1 MMISKMPKPE
11 NSTWT
16 DEQWDAITAS
26 GQDILVAA
34 AAGSGK
40 TAVLVERIIKKI
52 TSLENPVDIDRLL
65 VVTFTNAAA
74 SEMKKRIGD
83 AIERELESH
92 PSSLHLRRQLALINR
107 ASISTLHSFCLNV
120 VRKYYYRLDIDPGFR
135 IADGTEADLLMDE
148 VLDELFE
155 EEYGQEENEAFYD
168 LVDRYASDRSDAD
181 LQDYVRKLYTFSRAH
196 PWPFEWLDTVAEEY
210 EKAGEGIGIED
221 LPWMTDLAG
230 DVNLQLAGMEAI
242 LVNAMTLTKE
252 PEGPAAYADNLED
265 DLRIIQGLQ
274 AAACASWQ
282 HLYEEMQKVAAFSKL
297 KTIRK
302 GEADKDLQDR
312 VKSLREKVKK
322 QVGKLK
328 EELFARSPDAYME
341 DVREMAPVVR
351 TLVELVKKVSE
362 RYEKAKK
369 ERALVD
375 FNDLEHYALAILAES
390 HHQAGGKTDVIPSD
404 AAIQYRR
411 QFAELLVDEYQDT
424 NLVQETIIRLIAK
437 PRTEQGNVFMVGD
450 VKQSIYRFR
459 LAEPGLFLS
468 KYKRFGTSS
477 VNEGI
482 KIDLS
487 KNFRSRKEVLHG
499 TNFIFKQIMGETVG
513 EIDYDEAAELKPGA
527 SYPPGPDTET
537 ELLIVDK
544 QKNDEDKQEVP
555 DESLINPDEY
565 ETVQLEARL
574 MAKKIKEMVGTYQI
588 FDKDIKGMRTVT
600 YRDIVILLRS
610 MPWAPAIMEEFKKYG
625 IPVYAELSTGYF
637 EATEVSVMLSLL
649 KVIDNPLQDIPLAS
663 VLRSP
668 IVNLS
673 ESDLASIRL
682 ENKKDSYFDAILTY
696 ISGTRGNLVLK
707 EKLSRF
713 YKNLEEW
720 RTKARQGALSSLI
733 WDLYGETGYYD
744 FVGGMPGGRQRQANL
759 RALYDRARQYE
770 ETSFR
775 GLFRFLRFIER
786 MQERGDDLGAARALG
801 EQEDVVRIMTIHKSK
816 GLEFP
821 VVFTAGLARQFN
833 MMDLHQKVLLHKE
846 LGFGSRLINP
856 ERRISYPTLPQIAI
870 KRRARMEL
878 IAEEMR
884 VLYVALTRARDKLYL
899 IGSVKD
905 RSKTI
910 DSWKEHV
917 GHEDWLLPDYERS
930 RSTSYLDWIGPALI
944 RHRHILDELEEIQG
958 NTDTEVAGHPSSWK
972 LNFVKGE
979 TLTEEAP
986 EDQAREEELMESLR
1000 TWTRY
1005 PEDSPFADEVQ
1016 RRLEWRYPFRQ
1027 ASFHSAKQSVTEM
1040 KNRHGAADENSD
1052 IRLIQRFQAPIE
1064 KRPRFLQEQKLT
1076 AAERGT
1082 AMHMVMQQL
1091 KTADGISSD
1100 EIREQISKMVTR
1112 ELLTD
1117 QQAEAIEPEHIADFF
1132 GSEPGR
1138 RFLNAAKVEREIP
1151 FSLALP
1157 ATEAY
1162 PEWQGDNEEFV
1173 LVQGVIDCLLEDEQG
1188 LAIIDYKTDN
1198 ISKRF
1203 NGDFSEAKPVLTDR
1217 YRTQLKLY
1225 QQAVE
1230 QIFKKKVSQK
1240 YLYFFDGGY
1249 PLELD

>member
-1 MMISKMPKPE
+1 MISNLPKPE

-26 GQDILVAA
+26 GKDILVAA

-83 AIERELESH
+83 AIEKELESH
-92 PSSLHLRRQLALINR
+92 PSSLHLRRQLTLINR

-120 VRKYYYRLDIDPGFR
+120 VRKYYYKLDIDPGFR

-155 EEYGQEENEAFYD
+155 EEYGREGNEAFYD

-181 LQDYVRKLYTFSRAH
+181 LQDYARKLYNFSRAH
-196 PWPFEWLDTVAEEY
+196 PWPFEWLDNVAEEY
-210 EKAGEGIGIED
+210 ENAGKGIGIED
-221 LPWMTDLAG
+221 LPWMKDLAG
-230 DVNLQLAGMEAI
+230 DVNLQLDGMEAI
-242 LVNAMTLTKE
+242 LAHAMTLTKE
-252 PEGPAAYADNLED
+252 PGGPSAYADNLED
-265 DLRIIQGLQ
+265 DLRIVQELQ
-274 AAACASWQ
+274 AAAKDSWQ
-282 HLYEEMQKVAAFSKL
+282 RLYEEMQTASFSKL
-297 KTIRK
+297 KTVRK

-312 VKSLREKVKK
+312 VKAFREKVKK
-322 QVGKLK
+322 QIGKLK
-328 EELFARSPDAYME
+328 EELFARSPDAYMQ

-351 TLVELVKKVSE
+351 TLVELVKKVTI
-362 RYEKAKK
+362 RYAEAKK

-375 FNDLEHYALAILAES
+375 FNDLEHYALSILAES
-390 HHQAGGKTDVIPSD
+390 HHQAGGITDVVPSD
-404 AAIQYRR
+404 AAKQYRQ
-411 QFAELLVDEYQDT
+411 QFTELLVDEYQDT

-437 PRTEQGNVFMVGD
+437 PNTEQGNVFMVGD

-468 KYKRFGTSS
+468 KYKRFG
-477 VNEGI
+477 NGGGNGGI

-487 KNFRSRKEVLHG
+487 KNFRSREEVLHG

-513 EIDYDEAAELKPGA
+513 EIEYDDAAELKPGA
-527 SYPPGPDTET
+527 AYPPGSDTET
-537 ELLIVDK
+537 ELLLVDQ
-544 QKNDEDKQEVP
+544 QKNDERKQEAP
-555 DESLINPDEY
+555 DESRINPDEY

-574 MAKKIKEMVGTYQI
+574 MAKKIKELVGTYQI
-588 FDKDIKGMRTVT
+588 FDKKIGGMRTVT
-600 YRDIVILLRS
+600 YRDVVILLRS

-637 EATEVSVMLSLL
+637 EAAEVSVMLSLL

-668 IVNLS
+668 IVDLS
-673 ESDLASIRL
+673 ENELASIRL
-682 ENKKDSYFDAILTY
+682 ENKKDTYFEAVLSY
-696 ISGTRGNLVLK
+696 ISGTGGDRVLK
-707 EKLSRF
+707 EKLDRF
-713 YKNLEEW
+713 YKSLEEW
-720 RTKARQGALSSLI
+720 RTKARQGALSTLI
-733 WDLYGETGYYD
+733 WDLFGETGYYD
-744 FVGGMPGGRQRQANL
+744 FVGGMPGGKQRQANL

-856 ERRISYPTLPQIAI
+856 ELRISYPTLPLIAI

-878 IAEEMR
+878 AAEEMR

-905 RSKTI
+905 RSKMV
-910 DSWKEHV
+910 DSWKEHID
-917 GHEDWLLPDYERS
+917 HEDWLLPDYERS
-930 RSTSYLDWIGPALI
+930 RSTSYLDWIGPALV
-944 RHRHILDELEEIQG
+944 RHRHILETLEEEKPNGDSEI
-958 NTDTEVAGHPSSWK
+958 ARHPSNWK
-972 LNFVKGE
+972 IDFVKGE

-986 EDQAREEELMESLR
+986 DELAREEELMESLR
-1000 TWTRY
+1000 SWTRY
-1005 PEDSPFADEVQ
+1005 PDDSPFADQVQ
-1016 RRLEWRYPFRQ
+1016 RRLEWRYPFTQ
-1027 ASFHSAKQSVTEM
+1027 AAGHSAKQSVTEM
-1040 KNRHGAADENSD
+1040 KNRHGAVDENSD

-1064 KRPRFLQEQKLT
+1064 KRPRFLQEQKMT

-1091 KTADGISSD
+1091 KVADGISSD

-1117 QQAEAIEPEHIADFF
+1117 QQAEAIEPERIADFF

-1151 FSLALP
+1151 FSLAFP
-1157 ATEAY
+1157 AKEAY
-1162 PEWQGDNEEFV
+1162 PEWQGEDQEFV

-1198 ISKRF
+1198 ISNRF
-1203 NGDFSEAKPVLTDR
+1203 NGNFSEAKPVLADR
-1217 YRTQLKLY
+1217 YRTQLNLY
-1225 QQAVE
+1225 QRAVE
-1230 QIFKKKVSQK
+1230 QIIKKKVSRK